1 MSAISTDKHLFVLK
15 SINDVLKPGGLVLFR
30 DYAIYDEAELRFN
43 GNRRVTEHMFARQDG
58 TLAFFF
64 EKHGLIK
71 CFQESGFEVVD
82 CVYVKKEMS
91 NVKKHLN
98 AERLFLQGRFRK
110 I

>member
-71 CFQESGFEVVD
+71 CFQESG
-82 CVYVKKEMS
+82 YKKLPTPHPSS
-91 NVKKHLN
+91 NITTLLSTMTTR
-98 AERLFLQGRFRK
+98 ATY
-110 I
+110 